1 MNNINIHNALKK
13 YWGFESFRTK
23 QEEIINDILVQK
35 DTLALLP
42 TGGGKSICYQ
52 IPALVKEGI
61 CIVISPLVALMKDQT
76 SKLQKHNIKAIAIT
90 GGLNQHELD
99 IALDNCIYGNIKL
112 LYVSPERLES
122 DLVRE
127 RIKKMNVN
135 LIAVDEA
142 HCISQWGYDFR
153 PSYLKIAEI
162 RALKPESPILA
173 LTATATKK
181 VAKDIQDKLLFKK
194 QNVIQNSFRREN
206 LAYMALEESHKST
219 RVHKILQKIK
229 GPAIIY
235 VRNRKKTYEFS
246 SELNKLGI
254 SSTYYHAGLS
264 EDERTANQAKWMI
277 NTTRVMVATNAFGMG
292 IDKPDVRLVIHLQ
305 NPNTTEAYFQE
316 AGRAGRDGKKAFA
329 ISLFQKSD
337 FKDSMNQ
344 FTETYPSSSDV
355 RNIYQNIA
363 NFLQIAIGDGY
374 EQSYDFEFEKF
385 CSKYQLN
392 KYKCIKALNILE
404 KDNLINY
411 KSYNNS
417 PSSVLIICNSKS
429 LIKYKSPNSKKNELI
444 QLILRLYPG
453 VFDNPVDI
461 KERNLAIQLNLKS
474 NQINKILKELDQEK
488 LIAYTQRKNNSKIT
502 FCTARYSSKFL
513 PISKFHFNE
522 RKSLLKQKLKHINYY
537 LQNTSICRS
546 KVLLDYFGEKQSE
559 DCNICDICISKKAD
573 SKSFRKDIRTQLLE
587 SVQKNP
593 IDISTFIARYSK
605 IKEQVILD
613 EINNL
618 ISEEL
623 LLKTGKILKSNE

>member
-1 MNNINIHNALKK
+1 MNNINIHNVLKK
-13 YWGFESFRTK
+13 YWGFKSFRTK
-23 QEEIINDILVQK
+23 QEAIINDVLIQK

-76 SKLQKHNIKAIAIT
+76 IKLQKRNIKAIAIT

-181 VAKDIQDKLLFKK
+181 VVKDIQDKLLFKK

-229 GPAIIY
+229 GPTIIY
-235 VRNRKKTYEFS
+235 VRSRKKTYEFS

-264 EDERTANQAKWMI
+264 EDDKTSNQAKWMNNI
-277 NTTRVMVATNAFGMG
+277 TRVMVATNAFGMG

-305 NPNTTEAYFQE
+305 NPNSTEAYFQE
-316 AGRAGRDGKKAFA
+316 AGRAGRDGEKAFA

-337 FKDSMNQ
+337 FKDSINQ
-344 FTETYPSSSDV
+344 FTETYPSS
-355 RNIYQNIA
+355 Y
-363 NFLQIAIGDGY
+363 
-374 EQSYDFEFEKF
+374 
-385 CSKYQLN
+385 
-392 KYKCIKALNILE
+392 
-404 KDNLINY
+404 
-411 KSYNNS
+411 
-417 PSSVLIICNSKS
+417 
-429 LIKYKSPNSKKNELI
+429 
-444 QLILRLYPG
+444 
-453 VFDNPVDI
+453 
-461 KERNLAIQLNLKS
+461 
-474 NQINKILKELDQEK
+474 
-488 LIAYTQRKNNSKIT
+488 
-502 FCTARYSSKFL
+502 
-513 PISKFHFNE
+513 
-522 RKSLLKQKLKHINYY
+522 
-537 LQNTSICRS
+537 
-546 KVLLDYFGEKQSE
+546 
-559 DCNICDICISKKAD
+559 
-573 SKSFRKDIRTQLLE
+573 
-587 SVQKNP
+587 
-593 IDISTFIARYSK
+593 
-605 IKEQVILD
+605 
-613 EINNL
+613 
-618 ISEEL
+618 
-623 LLKTGKILKSNE
+623 